1 MWISIFD
8 RLLQG
13 EVVEM
18 PWSEREIGMT
28 VRAGE
33 SDRVADSLTGDPSQ
47 FSIVTETYTLEID
60 GNRLTIGPVN
70 TLFPGAV
77 IANLNEVQAT
87 LSGAS
92 ATEETPISLRIQP
105 MEPAVDHPIRLTLLD
120 SKAPDST
127 A

>member
-33 SDRVADSLTGDPSQ
+33 SDRVAESLTGDPSQ

-70 TLFPGAV
+70 THFPGAV
-77 IANLNEVQAT
+77 VVNLDEVQAT

-120 SKAPDST
+120 PKAPDST